1 MRPSK
6 SEYKPIVGLMADS
19 HGQAACIQE
28 ALHFFEHHGCRDIY
42 HLGDICDSAHPETA
56 DNCIQLLQRHH
67 VIAIKGNNDHQVVVN
82 HVDRSPSYIS
92 TGTIDFLKYLPLTL
106 EIDNMVL
113 AHSLPFVKQRGLSS
127 MVGALGEY
135 EASLFFRLYPH
146 KILIRGHSHLPELIQ
161 SRKKAIVSQE
171 FIPGEIHQLT
181 DLVPAII
188 TCGAVDHG
196 IVMIW
201 DRTAQTVYS
210 EKLRF

>member
-1 MRPSK
+1 MPSSSSQNSQK
-6 SEYKPIVGLMADS
+6 IGLMADS
-19 HGQAACIQE
+19 HGRAACTQE
-28 ALHFFEHHGCRDIY
+28 ALNFFEQHGCRDIY

-56 DNCIQLLQRHH
+56 DSCVQLLQQHH
-67 VIAIKGNNDHQVVVN
+67 VLAIKGNNDHQVVVN
-82 HVDRSPSYIS
+82 HVDSASTYIS
-92 TGTIDFLKYLPLTL
+92 RTTIEFLQQLPLTI